1 MDVINIKA
9 ATISL
14 LTFKFLTLFKRLIF
28 SNLDTKPKVI
38 DIPDDIKQSTNS
50 TAYTIVIHLNPIA
63 CVSVNVGSVEPPS
76 IAEYTRCHDKSIAY
90 TIVIHLNP
98 VTCVAINVGNVEP
111 PTIAEYTRS
120 HDKSIPTESPKDNEF
135 IIKDIFIDNET
146 SFLFFK
152 TPLQDIIAGSCP
164 HRKP

>member
-38 DIPDDIKQSTNS
+38 DIPDDIKQSTKS

-63 CVSVNVGSVEPPS
+63 CVAVNVGSVEPPS
-76 IAEYTRCHDKSIAY
+76 IAEYTRCHDKSIA
-90 TIVIHLNP
+90 
-98 VTCVAINVGNVEP
+98 
-111 PTIAEYTRS
+111 
-120 HDKSIPTESPKDNEF
+120 TESPKDNEF

-152 TPLQDIIAGSCP
+152 IPLQDIIAGSCT
-164 HRKP
+164 H